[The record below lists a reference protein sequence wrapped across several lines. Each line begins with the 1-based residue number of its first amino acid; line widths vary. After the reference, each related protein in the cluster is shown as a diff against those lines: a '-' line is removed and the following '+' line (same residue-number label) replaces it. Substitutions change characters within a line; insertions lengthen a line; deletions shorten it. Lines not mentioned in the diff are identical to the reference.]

1 MQEWKWCVWYGLY
14 KIISQF
20 FFSIDQNKIHSLSV
34 LRALIN
40 SSKRSCISRTRSVN
54 WKEEKSYLFVFSKNF
69 YKIHFTISY
78 YTY

>member
-1 MQEWKWCVWYGLY
+1 MEVVCVWYGLY

-54 WKEEKSYLFVFSKNF
+54 CKEEKSYLFLNF
-69 YKIHFTISY
+69 YKIQFTIY

>member
-1 MQEWKWCVWYGLY
+1 MEVVCVCVWYGLY

-40 SSKRSCISRTRSVN
+40 SSKRSCISRTRSVSCR
-54 WKEEKSYLFVFSKNF
+54 EEKSYFFFKFLQNS
-69 YKIHFTISY
+69 IHYY